1 MLLPGLALFVAA
13 CGGSSDATATT
24 DFFDF
29 GPESGSATF
38 FLTEADSGAVLRV
51 QPGDEIVARLPA
63 DGPAWEIDEGPDAAV
78 VAGGDSFF
86 FEPSEGG
93 STAGYQ
99 EFSFVA
105 AGEGSTTIKL
115 VSGAGDT
122 LTFTIEVG

>member
-1 MLLPGLALFVAA
+1 M
-13 CGGSSDATATT
+13 
-24 DFFDF
+24 
-29 GPESGSATF
+29 
-38 FLTEADSGAVLRV
+38 
-51 QPGDEIVARLPA
+51 ARLPA
-63 DGPAWEIDEGPDAAV
+63 DGPAWEIDDGPDAAV

-99 EFSFVA
+99 EFSFMA

-122 LTFTIEVG
+122 LTFTVEVG